1 VRGVALLAVGALAL
15 VVAGCGGDD
24 GDGRDEPTVVP
35 STPSAA
41 ATAQPPSPTPT
52 EPPTPTATT
61 PPSPTTPATP
71 APTAPSFEG
80 TIEDT
85 VLTPDLMA
93 EQAILVAVRIGRNEG
108 FDRFVLEFAGEV
120 VPGGTVRYVEE
131 AITCGAGEPTA
142 LAGAAVLT
150 VEVLPAAAHDLEGM
164 ATVADQELAGTGD
177 TILEARS
184 ICDFE
189 GVVAWALGVVAERE
203 FRVFRLTEPA
213 RLVVDVKQ

>member
-1 VRGVALLAVGALAL
+1 MRAVALLAIGVLALA
-15 VVAGCGGDD
+15 AAACGGDSA
-24 GDGRDEPTVVP
+24 GEPTVVP
-35 STPSAA
+35 STPTAA

-52 EPPTPTATT
+52 EPPPATATT
-61 PPSPTTPATP
+61 SPSPTASATP
-71 APTAPSFEG
+71 APTAPSFVG
-80 TIEDT
+80 TIKDT
-85 VLTPDLMA
+85 FLTPDLTA
-93 EQAILVAVRIGRNEG
+93 EPAILVAVRIGRNEG
-108 FDRFVLEFAGEV
+108 FDRFVLEFAGDG
-120 VPGGTVRYVEE
+120 VPGGTVRYAEE
-131 AITCGAGEPTA
+131 AITCGAGETTE

-150 VEVLPAAAHDLEGM
+150 VELLPAAAHDLEGM
-164 ATVADQELAGTGD
+164 ATVADQELAGIGD

>member
-1 VRGVALLAVGALAL
+1 MKASALLASGVLALA
-15 VVAGCGGDD
+15 AAACGGD
-24 GDGRDEPTVVP
+24 GGGGDEPTVVP
-35 STPSAA
+35 STPTAA
-41 ATAQPPSPTPT
+41 ATAQPPSPTPA
-52 EPPTPTATT
+52 EPPPATATT
-61 PPSPTTPATP
+61 APSPTASATP

-85 VLTPDLMA
+85 FLTPDLTA

-108 FDRFVLEFAGEV
+108 FDRFVLEFAGEA
-120 VPGGTVRYVEE
+120 VPGGTIRYAEE
-131 AITCGAGEPTA
+131 AITCGAGEPTE

-150 VEVLPAAAHDLEGM
+150 VEVLPAAAHDLQGM